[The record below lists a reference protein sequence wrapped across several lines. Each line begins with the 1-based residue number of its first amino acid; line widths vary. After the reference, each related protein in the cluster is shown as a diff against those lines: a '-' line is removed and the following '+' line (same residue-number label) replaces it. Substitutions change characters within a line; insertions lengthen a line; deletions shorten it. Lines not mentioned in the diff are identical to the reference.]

1 MSVKTASKFILV
13 AVLLG
18 VVPASRAQRPAY
30 LKAIEIVSSDDK
42 IPIARREYTNFS
54 SRGVIDHLELEE
66 NIENQT
72 IVLHAVT
79 GTNVELKV
87 EQRFETS
94 LTVMEEGPHL
104 DLTSWKHYRSA
115 WVDIKRVRENR
126 FVTSR
131 IDPSEYTRFP
141 RVTPPEIR
149 QAVLAAGGAR
159 WARLVRNVRN
169 PNDYPAAV
177 SISRISFRI
186 SARDGARWRT
196 LTVVHMDLPMGC

>member
-1 MSVKTASKFILV
+1 MKRASIFIV
-13 AVLLG
+13 VTVLLA
-18 VVPASRAQRPAY
+18 VVPASNAQRPAY
-30 LKAIEIVSSDDK
+30 LKAIEILSSDGE
-42 IPIARREYTNFS
+42 IPIARRKYTNLS

-72 IVLHAVT
+72 IVLDAVA

-104 DLTSWKHYRSA
+104 DLTSWKHYRSD

-126 FVTSR
+126 FLTSR
-131 IDPSEYTRFP
+131 IDPSEYMRFP
-141 RVTPPEIR
+141 IVTPAEIR
-149 QAVLAAGGAR
+149 QAVLAAGGLR

-196 LTVVHMDLPMGC
+196 LTVVHLDLPMGC